1 MNSTLIAIV
10 AALPWPLIML
20 ITVARLRNTK
30 LLAYENEAPP
40 EDPLL
45 VSVVIPARNEAR
57 NIERCLRS
65 VLTATY
71 PRLEVIVVDDQSS
84 DGTGDIARA
93 IAAEDPR
100 VTVISNEPLPEGW
113 FGKQW
118 ACQNG
123 AAAARGEII
132 LFADADTVQSSDLI
146 TRSVNAMMRRN
157 ADLFSVAGRQEMAS
171 FWEYLIQPQ
180 VFAFLLIRFGGTD
193 SVANSRHVSDK
204 IANGQCLFVRRT
216 VYDELGGHGL
226 VKAHVADDMMMAQ
239 RYFARGKRVDMMLG
253 HKQLSTRMYTSL
265 RELIEGWGKN
275 VFAGGIDS
283 AMGGAFGRFVYPIA
297 LLIPPLCGFVP
308 AVVLIASLFTSVPG
322 AVVLWAT
329 IAQTSLL
336 LWWGVV
342 YLLMRRPLYVLLTP
356 IGSVMLF
363 YIFLRAVLRGKRVM
377 WKGRQYVSA
386 SDYSPAE
393 KGLR

>member
-1 MNSTLIAIV
+1 
-10 AALPWPLIML
+10 ML
-20 ITVARLRNTK
+20 ITVARLKNTK
-30 LLAYENEAPP
+30 LLAYESEAPP
-40 EDPLL
+40 ENAPL

-71 PRLEVIVVDDQSS
+71 PKLEVIVVDDQSS
-84 DGTGDIARA
+84 DGTGDLARA

-100 VTVISNEPLPEGW
+100 VTVVSNEPLPEGW

-123 AAAARGEII
+123 ARASSGEII

-146 TRSVNAMMRRN
+146 TRSVNAMMRRK
-157 ADLFSVAGRQEMAS
+157 ADLFSVAGRQEMGS
-171 FWEYLIQPQ
+171 FWEYVIQPQ
-180 VFAFLLIRFGGTD
+180 VFAFLLLRFGGTD
-193 SVANSRHVSDK
+193 SIANSRYVSDK
-204 IANGQCLFVRRT
+204 IANGQCLFVRRA

-253 HKQLSTRMYTSL
+253 HNQLSTRMYTSL

-283 AMGGAFGRFVYPIA
+283 AMGGAVGRFVYPVA
-297 LLIPPLCGFVP
+297 LLVPPLCGFVP
-308 AVVLIASLFTSVPG
+308 ALVLIASLFTAVP
-322 AVVLWAT
+322 AALVLWAK
-329 IAQTSLL
+329 IVQVSLL
-336 LWWGVV
+336 IWWGVV

-356 IGSVMLF
+356 LGSVMLF

-386 SDYSPAE
+386 SDYSPVE
-393 KGLR
+393 

>member
-1 MNSTLIAIV
+1 MNSTQVAII

-20 ITVARLRNTK
+20 ITVARLKNTK

-40 EDPLL
+40 EDAPL

-71 PRLEVIVVDDQSS
+71 PKLEVIVVDDQSS
-84 DGTGDIARA
+84 DGTGDLARA
-93 IAAEDPR
+93 IAAEDSR
-100 VTVISNEPLPEGW
+100 VTAISNEPLPEGW

-123 AAAARGEII
+123 ARASTGEII

-157 ADLFSVAGRQEMAS
+157 ADLFSIAGRQEMGS
-171 FWEYLIQPQ
+171 FWEYVIQPQ
-180 VFAFLLIRFGGTD
+180 VFAFLLLRFGGTD
-193 SVANSRHVSDK
+193 SIANSRYVSDK
-204 IANGQCLFVRRT
+204 IANGQCLFVRRA

-253 HKQLSTRMYTSL
+253 HNQLSTRMYTSL

-283 AMGGAFGRFVYPIA
+283 AMGGAVGRFVYPVA

-308 AVVLIASLFTSVPG
+308 ALVLIASLFTAVP
-322 AVVLWAT
+322 APLVLWAK
-329 IAQTSLL
+329 IAQISLL
-336 LWWGVV
+336 VCWGVV

-356 IGSVMLF
+356 LGSVMLF

-386 SDYSPAE
+386 SDYSPVE
-393 KGLR
+393 